1 MNCRLLPGV
10 IRAIRVLAR
19 GVRRIGRRL
28 TPVVLTLLCALL
40 GFAVPA
46 NAIYGP
52 AAGGLGAEIVSVDN
66 ASDEQGDASTVEAAI
81 SANGRYVVFQ
91 TRATNFFEDDGV
103 SGGDPEPPGTL
114 REGGIFRYDRDTGE
128 LALVADGS
136 EVHTEGPEAGKL
148 IFRGAENPSIS
159 ANGRYI
165 AFSTAQQLVPRDTNE
180 NIDVYVRDMDVPLT
194 TDRQES
200 DAYTLVSAKSGGE
213 EPATYTPPSPP
224 LPGENP
230 GAEVWPDTAISAD
243 GRYVV
248 FRTTE
253 LGASEQPKSDLPGQ
267 AVAETPPRQL
277 FVRDLQAKTT
287 TLVSRKKK
295 GEPEEGGP
303 AGGAIGPA
311 SISADGST
319 VAWVST
325 DAPVQTR
332 FLPGEVEDPSQA
344 YYLWRRWQEP
354 APLTRRITG
363 IADPEDPE
371 CHEGEGI
378 NPADQTTTGPCYG
391 PLSEQEAS
399 LASID
404 GADPALSAD
413 GYTVAFLAGAAL
425 RPNITKERGLDIF
438 LTSMAP
444 GVTRKAGTREL
455 TLAVNSGA
463 QGSTPSIESLAL
475 SPDGSTIAFTSL
487 RDSFVLPEPQ
497 PLGAFRPLPTV
508 SDLYVIHLGAN
519 TLERAVVG
527 YEGSDPNGSVSIDPT
542 LTQEGSAVA
551 FVSAASNLIYGDAN
565 GVPDAFTATLQ
576 GPGGTGAPRAGA
588 NAGSGGFSLSAVA
601 SPELGV
607 SVRRAKDGGVILLVE
622 TPGPGKLTAKAL
634 GSISK
639 ATSGKTAKRASVGG
653 ALAKAKETVKQKVAA
668 KKSPPRVLLASA
680 SATARSE
687 GTTTLTLRLSSKY
700 VKDLQRAGKL
710 KAGIAIA
717 FAPANP
723 AESMLSDEVS
733 ATFVAASSTKKSSTK
748 VVGKAK
754 KG

>member
-1 MNCRLLPGV
+1 MSRRLVSGVVTRLLP
-10 IRAIRVLAR
+10 AISPTSRVLAL
-19 GVRRIGRRL
+19 GVMI
-28 TPVVLTLLCALL
+28 VLCVLVLAP
-40 GFAVPA
+40 PA
-46 NAIYGP
+46 HAIYGP

-136 EVHTEGPEAGKL
+136 EVHTEGSEAGKL

-165 AFSTAQQLVPRDTNE
+165 AFSTAQQLVPQDTNE

-194 TDRQES
+194 ADRQES
-200 DAYTLVSAKSGGE
+200 GAYTLVSAKSGGE

-243 GRYVV
+243 GRYVL

-253 LGASEQPKSDLPGQ
+253 LGASEQPKSDLPDQ
-267 AVAETPPRQL
+267 PVAETSPRQL

-363 IADPEDPE
+363 IADPEDAE
-371 CHEGEGI
+371 CYEGEGI

-438 LTSMAP
+438 LTSMVP

-497 PLGAFRPLPTV
+497 PIGAFRPLPTA

-565 GVPDAFTATLQ
+565 GFPDAFVATLQ
-576 GPGGTGAPRAGA
+576 APGGTGAPPAGA

-622 TPGPGKLTAKAL
+622 TPGPGKLTAKAR
-634 GSISK
+634 GSIPK
-639 ATSGKTAKRASVGG
+639 ATSGKRAKKAGASSAVAGG
-653 ALAKAKETVKQKVAA
+653 SKKTVK
-668 KKSPPRVLLASA
+668 KKTALPVLLASV

-687 GTTTLTLRLSSKY
+687 GTTTLTLHLSSKY
-700 VKDLQRAGKL
+700 AKDLQRAGKL
-710 KAGIAIA
+710 EADITID
-717 FAPANP
+717 FVPTTP
-723 AESMLSDEVS
+723 AESSLTDEVS
-733 ATFVAASSTKKSSTK
+733 ATFVTASPAKRSSGKGKGGSKK
-748 VVGKAK
+748 A
-754 KG
+754 